1 MLRIVS
7 VAFALCAT
15 LTALPAQ
22 AQTRMKIGLTKT
34 VTIGGALYAAQKGW
48 FKDAGLDVDVQFLDA
63 SASAM
68 VLLATNELQFVE
80 GGLSASFF
88 NGLQQGLP
96 VRIATDSVSS
106 PTGHALVL
114 RADLAATVK
123 TLKDLKGRNIAVN
136 APSSISLYE
145 LAKILDSAR
154 MKLSDVETKIIA
166 FNQMEAAFK
175 SRAVDAA
182 ILVNPWVAE
191 IPRLGLGVSF
201 VDADTTVK
209 PFPIVISATF
219 FNSDWAAKNGKA
231 MQDFYTQMLRGV
243 RAYCDAYHGGATRA
257 EVSKVLIENGLAPN
271 QEFLDKLQWTSRSPD
286 GDINEAFVLDVQRW
300 YVEQGLLPNELPV
313 SRLIDGQWAQAA
325 VKALGPYQ
333 PDNKASTLKGCG
345 RPS

>member
-1 MLRIVS
+1 MFRSFRLAVTVCAAL
-7 VAFALCAT
+7 VAVPAL
-15 LTALPAQ
+15 
-22 AQTRMKIGLTKT
+22 AQTKMKLGLTKT
-34 VTIGGALYAAQKGW
+34 VTIGGVLYAAEKGW
-48 FKDAGLDVDVQFLDA
+48 FKEVGLDVDVQFLDA

-96 VRIATDSVSS
+96 VRIGTDSVAS

-114 RADLAATVK
+114 RADLAGTVK
-123 TLKDLKGRNIAVN
+123 SLKDLKGRNIAVN

-145 LAKILDSAR
+145 LARILESEGI
-154 MKLSDVETKIIA
+154 KLSDVETKILA

-175 SRAVDAA
+175 AKAVDAA
-182 ILVNPWVAE
+182 ILVNPWVAD
-191 IPRLGLGVSF
+191 IPRLGLGVPF
-201 VDADTTVK
+201 VDADATVK

-219 FNSDWAAKNGKA
+219 FNTDWAAKNPQA
-231 MQDFYTQMLRGV
+231 MQNFYTQMLRGV
-243 RAYCDAYHGGATRA
+243 RAYCDAYHGGPNRA
-257 EVSKVLIENGLAPN
+257 DVSKVIIANGLAPS
-271 QEFLDKLQWTSRSPD
+271 QDFLDKLQWTSRSPD
-286 GDINEAFVLDVQRW
+286 GELNEASVLDVQRW

-313 SRLIDGQWAQAA
+313 SRLIDHQWAQGA

-333 PDNKASTLKGCG
+333 PGNAASTLKGCG